1 MPQSVRLERDRV
13 NFTLSGPDVEP
24 MGVEWLSATRDERAK
39 FWGYLATEVYDS
51 KMRSL
56 SRGLD
61 RFGAK
66 IVPAKP
72 ESRERYKRRGLGYT
86 GPGLMPQRALS
97 RTRRYLRVMV
107 YPQRNPDRVVGHWLH
122 KWGRIL
128 GYHARGEVRGA
139 PVRDVVGLSDDQV
152 VDVVRKA
159 RATWYRAEGRAIQ
172 ARLAEDAAAATRT
185 TPPPTGQRVP
195 AVDPRGAKWTREQL
209 LLIERYPEMEKY
221 LRPAG
226 GIVGR
231 ARRIGAAAERAVSG
245 VVGAAR
251 RFGSA
256 VRGLFGR
263 R

>member
-61 RFGAK
+61 RFGQK

-159 RATWYRAEGRAIQ
+159 RATWYRAEGRIIRG
-172 ARLAEDAAAATRT
+172 RLE
-185 TPPPTGQRVP
+185 TPVETP
-195 AVDPRGAKWTREQL
+195 AMNDQTNRPDPRGVKWTREQL

-231 ARRIGAAAERAVSG
+231 ARRIGAAVGG
-245 VVGAAR
+245 VAR
-251 RFGSA
+251 RIGSA
-256 VRGLFGR
+256 VGRLFGR